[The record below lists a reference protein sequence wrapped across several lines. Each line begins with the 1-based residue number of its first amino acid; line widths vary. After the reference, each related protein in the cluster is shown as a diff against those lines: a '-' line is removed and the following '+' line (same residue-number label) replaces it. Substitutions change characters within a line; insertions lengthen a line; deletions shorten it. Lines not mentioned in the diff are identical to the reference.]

1 MESSI
6 IPEAVAFTR
15 RYVHGDFVNNPRTI
29 QEKIANIK
37 IFRVTGEMTEC
48 ADKLRVKEY
57 VKRKTG
63 EDLCVPLIE
72 AYGSPDEI
80 DPDRL
85 PDRFV
90 LKCNH
95 GCAYNIIVPDKGE
108 FDAPEAMRQLKVWLA
123 QDFSRKGYELQY
135 RGIPRKCFS
144 EQYVESADERIK
156 DYKILCFNGE
166 PKFVKVEIRRGPHNI
181 RINCYDLGF
190 RLTDIENKIYPNDPN
205 ERIEPPKGYEDM
217 LRHARTLCRD
227 FDFVRVDFMQSKDRI
242 YLGEMTFTPGNAR
255 MQYRKPETALMLG
268 NMLKL
273 TK

>member
-1 MESSI
+1 MDRNLVADAIEFTSRY
-6 IPEAVAFTR
+6 IP
-15 RYVHGDFVNNPRTI
+15 GDFVNNPVTI
-29 QEKIANIK
+29 QEKLAHIK
-37 IFRVTGEMTEC
+37 IFGVTDIMTVC

-72 AYGSPDEI
+72 AYRSPDEI

-95 GCAYNIIVPDKGE
+95 GCAYNIIVHDKMK
-108 FDAPEAMRQLKVWLA
+108 FDVEKARGRLKTWLA
-123 QDFSRKGYELQY
+123 QDFSRVGYELQY
-135 RGIPRKCFS
+135 RGIPRRCFS
-144 EQYVESADERIK
+144 EQYVESIDERIK
-156 DYKILCFNGE
+156 DYKFLCFNGE
-166 PKFVKVEIRRGPHNI
+166 PKFVKVEIRSGAHDI
-181 RINCYDLGF
+181 RINCYDLDF

-217 LRHARTLCRD
+217 LRHARTLCRN

-268 NMLKL
+268 NMLRL
-273 TK
+273 S